1 MSIDARANLENEH
14 EKMFNELQTFLE
26 DRTNNQ
32 KYGNANTIRLSIELA
47 HEKMTEIKEREN
59 KTLENYQEIKRDI
72 ENKLDNL

>member
-14 EKMFNELQTFLE
+14 EKMFNELQSFLE

-47 HEKMTEIKEREN
+47 HEKMTEIKEKEN